1 MKILSKKQFLKL
13 NKKSAETLF
22 KNKTLQQEA
31 LNVLI
36 KADRYRWLH
45 QSSWMGEPVLNL
57 PQDMFAI
64 QEIVFKTKPEF
75 IIETGVA
82 WGGSLLFHASLLE
95 LIGGKKVIGIDIF
108 LPKNLIQRLK
118 NNSKL
123 YKRIRLIKGSS
134 TDHATIKKVY
144 QAIKASK
151 KVLVI
156 LDSFHTQNHVLKELM
171 LFSPMVKK
179 GYYLICGDT
188 IVEKIPKQ
196 LHRKRP
202 WGPGDNPETAL
213 RKFLKTNKRFKR
225 ELELDKKN
233 LLTCHPGGFLQATK

>member
-1 MKILSKKQFLKL
+1 MKILSKKQFLNL
-13 NKKSAETLF
+13 NRKKAKALF

-31 LNVLI
+31 RNVLI

-45 QSSWMGEPVLNL
+45 QSSWMGEPLLNL

-108 LPKNLIQRLK
+108 MPKDLIQRLK
-118 NNSKL
+118 NNAKL
-123 YKRIRLIKGSS
+123 YKRIELIKGSS
-134 TDHATIKKVY
+134 TDCCTIKKIY
-144 QAIKASK
+144 QEIKSSK

-156 LDSFHTQNHVLKELM
+156 LDSFHTHNHVLKELQ
-171 LFSPMVKK
+171 LFSPMVGK

-202 WGPGDNPETAL
+202 WGPGNNPETAL
-213 RKFLKTNKRFKR
+213 KEFFKNNKRFQIDYEFENKI
-225 ELELDKKN
+225 
-233 LLTCHPGGFLQATK
+233 LLSCHPGGYLKAIK